1 MKFLF
6 KVFLCVILTSR
17 LAAAREIIVVT
28 YNTHQDLALITR
40 DILMNHFTI
49 PKRLITLK
57 KTLDPCKKL
66 DNPIMHLCLNE
77 QRELL
82 FVELKKEI
90 VTKSFGVFLLTTN
103 K

>member
-6 KVFLCVILTSR
+6 KVFLFTILTSHMVC
-17 LAAAREIIVVT
+17 AREIIVVT
-28 YNTHQDLALITR
+28 YNSHQDLALLTR
-40 DILMNHFTI
+40 EILMNHFII
-49 PKRLITLK
+49 PKKLITLK
-57 KTLDPCKKL
+57 QTLDPCQKI
-66 DNPIMHLCLNE
+66 DNPIMHLCVNE

-82 FVELKKEI
+82 LVELKKEI

>member
-1 MKFLF
+1 M
-6 KVFLCVILTSR
+6 
-17 LAAAREIIVVT
+17 ADAREIIVVT
-28 YNTHQDLALITR
+28 YNTHQDLALLTR
-40 DILMNHFTI
+40 DILMNHFII

-57 KTLDPCKKL
+57 QTLDPCKKI

-77 QRELL
+77 ERELL
-82 FVELKKEI
+82 LVELKQQI

>member
-6 KVFLCVILTSR
+6 KVLLLIMLTCST
-17 LAAAREIIVVT
+17 AFAREIIVVT
-28 YNTHQDLALITR
+28 YNTHQDLALLTR
-40 DILMNHFTI
+40 EILMNHFII

-57 KTLDPCKKL
+57 QTQEPCKKV

-77 QRELL
+77 ERELL
-82 FVELKKEI
+82 LVELKKEI
-90 VTKSFGVFLLTTN
+90 ITKSFGIFLLTTN